1 MADCPFG
8 PTELFSGNRFLAPLS
23 EAALLEA
30 GRAAEFHAGET
41 LLEMDCGSGG
51 AAILFAEE
59 FHLYTRGLVEDER
72 LIGRARDRARRSPA
86 HLRVRFHLRDG
97 ASGPVDILCALRG
110 NGCDDSLLRRGGR
123 MLLGRFVTL
132 REGVP
137 DELADAFPLTADPP
151 EGEILWKRSA
161 TPLEW
166 ERFLAPQERAL
177 RGYRRTLSVG
187 DRIADLALAAD
198 RRISAFRAHGSFVGY
213 ELTVVAT

>member
-8 PTELFSGNRFLAPLS
+8 LTELFSGNRFLAPLS
-23 EAALLEA
+23 ESALLEA

-41 LLEMDCGSGG
+41 LVEVDCGTGG
-51 AAILFAEE
+51 AALLFAEE
-59 FHLYTRGLVEDER
+59 FHLYARGLDEDER
-72 LIGRARDRARRSPA
+72 MIGEARDRARRSPA
-86 HLRVRFHLRDG
+86 HRRVRFHHRDG

-110 NGCDDSLLRRGGR
+110 IGCVDSLLRRGGR
-123 MLLGRFVTL
+123 KIVGRFVAL

-137 DELADAFPLTADPP
+137 HELADAFPLTADPP
-151 EGEILWKRSA
+151 GGEIVWRRSA

-177 RGYRRTLSVG
+177 RVYRRTLSVG

-198 RRISAFRAHGSFVGY
+198 RRISTFRAHGSFVGY
-213 ELTVVAT
+213 ELAVVAT